1 MADLRIERVAGE
13 ASLQDW
19 RHVHNVIIPPD
30 ALSLREVRERAGRH
44 LLDVAYLGDVLVG
57 CMTVRRPTADAP
69 SVATVIARILPA
81 HRGQG
86 FGTALYA
93 HGLDQARALVP
104 APDTIETIVL
114 GSNEDGL
121 RFARSH
127 GFEESERYVL
137 PGATVPYVH
146 LRVPCAAA
154 RNTEDATMDG

>member
-1 MADLRIERVAGE
+1 MTDDLRMERVAAE

-19 RHVHNVIIPPD
+19 RHVHNLIVPPD
-30 ALSLREVRERAGRH
+30 ALTLDEVRERAGRH

-86 FGTALYA
+86 FGAALYA
-93 HGLDQARALVP
+93 HGLAEARALVP

-114 GSNEDGL
+114 ASNEDGL
-121 RFARSH
+121 RFARAH

-137 PGATVPYVH
+137 PGATVPYIH
-146 LRVPCAAA
+146 LRLPSDGAG
-154 RNTEDATMDG
+154 RTMAG